1 MMSSPAFAAAL
12 RHERERAERRLERA
26 AARGD
31 EAGVRDASARLADLE
46 EIGRRNAPE
55 LDPITVPAW

>member
-1 MMSSPAFAAAL
+1 MMSSPAFASAL

-26 AARGD
+26 AASGD
-31 EAGVRDASARLADLE
+31 DAGVRDATARLADLE

-55 LDPITVPAW
+55 YDPIAAHAW

>member
-12 RHERERAERRLERA
+12 RHERERAERRLQRA
-26 AARGD
+26 VVGGD
-31 EAGVRDASARLADLE
+31 EAGIRDASARLADLD

-55 LDPITVPAW
+55 FDPVPLVAW